1 MHKDKSEDRA
11 SAFREATGLVGV
23 AIRQPVFTTMIMLG
37 LVVLGAFSFG
47 GLGIDEYPDVSIPV
61 VSIQT
66 VYTGASTESVEREVT
81 KRIEEAVNPTRGVDK
96 LTSISLEGVSAITVE
111 FKLGTDIDAATADV
125 RSKIEQ
131 IRNDLPASIDPPVVQ
146 QFDPASRPIVSL
158 ALASESLSVGA
169 LTTLADGDIRRT
181 LEGVDGVGR
190 VQIAGGLE
198 REVHVLLD
206 PKAMEALSVTAN
218 DVMGAL
224 RSQNLDVPAGR
235 VEEANRERLVRVVG
249 RIREPAQFANVVIAD
264 RGEGIVRL
272 GQIAEVRDTTE
283 EARSIALID
292 GKPAVGLDLLKVSGS
307 NTVAVADAVQ
317 AAVAKLRQTLPEGVT
332 LRVVR
337 DNSVQIRESVK
348 SVEHELIL
356 GALLTV
362 AIVFLFLADGRAT
375 TITALSLPVSVISTF
390 VLFAA
395 LGFTLNIMTMMA
407 LSLSIGVL
415 IDDAIVVIEN
425 IVRRRQMGE
434 SAIVAAFRGTQEIF
448 LAVMAT
454 TLTLVA
460 VFVPVAFMGGIVG
473 KFFFQFGLTIA
484 WAVLVSLFVSF
495 TLTPMLAAWWA
506 GREQGHG
513 HGHAAVGP
521 SSSPFTRFIAGF
533 NRAFD
538 RLAEAFRGLSRWSL
552 THRKTTLSLAAASFV
567 AAIALLPM
575 IGGGFLPDQDT
586 SQFEVQFKTPAGS
599 SLAYSQSKARE
610 LSAAL
615 NALPGVAYTYT
626 TVGAGVTGSVTSGNA
641 YVKLVSRDQR
651 DERQEVVMAR
661 ARQVIG
667 TMYGIEASVL
677 PSDRLGGAVKPIQVA
692 IRGSDVRH
700 LQTIADQVM
709 AATRKVPGAIEIESS
724 LGDPKPEVRLDI
736 DIDRA
741 NDLGLDVT
749 AIAGTVHPLLA
760 GQAATTWED
769 STGEAHDVV
778 VRLPSA
784 ERTTAE
790 RIASLPMATRGR
802 DGAAASVPLGQVAV
816 IESGTGPAQI
826 DREDLQRVV
835 TISANVAP
843 GANLGDVSKAI
854 QAAVG
859 SIDLPAGYDIGL
871 GGDTEEMEETSGYV
885 GQSVML
891 AVVLIYLIL
900 ASQFGSF
907 LQPFSIMLSLP
918 LSLVGVMLALLVTG
932 DTLNLMSMIGV
943 LLLMG
948 LVTKNAIL
956 LVDNANQHRHEG
968 ASMVDALI
976 EAGVTRL
983 RPIVMTTLAMI
994 VGMIPIALGTGEGG
1008 ELRAPMA
1015 RAVIGGLLT
1024 STLLT
1029 LVVVPV
1035 VCAYVD
1041 EMAAWAKRWRHRRT
1055 AVVPEGA
1062 AAEGAA

>member
-1 MHKDKSEDRA
+1 MSPIETKDPSVRD
-11 SAFREATGLVGV
+11 ATGLVGV

-37 LVVLGAFSFG
+37 LVVLGIFSFG

-61 VSIQT
+61 VTIETRYS
-66 VYTGASTESVEREVT
+66 GASTESVEREVT
-81 KRIEEAVNPTRGVDK
+81 KKIEEAVNPTSGVDK
-96 LTSISLEGVSAITVE
+96 ITSISLEGVSAITVE
-111 FKLGTDIDAATADV
+111 FELGTDIDAATADV

-131 IRNDLPASIDPPVVQ
+131 VRNELPADIDAPVVQ
-146 QFDPASRPIVSL
+146 QYDPAATPVVSL
-158 ALASESLSVGA
+158 ALASETMSVGA
-169 LTTLADGDIRRT
+169 LTTLADGDIRRA
-181 LEGVDGVGR
+181 LEGVNGVGR

-206 PKAMEALSVTAN
+206 PKAMEALKVTAK

-224 RSQNLDVPAGR
+224 QQQNLDIPAGR
-235 VEEANRERLVRVVG
+235 VEEANRERLVRVSG
-249 RIREPAQFANVVIAD
+249 RITRPEQFEHVIVAD
-264 RGEGIVRL
+264 RGAGVIRL
-272 GQIAEVRDTTE
+272 GQIAQIRDTTE
-283 EARSIALID
+283 EARSVAMID

-307 NTVAVADAVQ
+307 NTVAVADEVQ
-317 AAVAKLRQTLPEGVT
+317 EAIVKLRSTLPEGVT

-337 DNSVQIRESVK
+337 DNSVQIRESVN

-375 TITALSLPVSVISTF
+375 MITALSLPVSVISTF

-395 LGFTLNIMTMMA
+395 LDFTLNTMTMMA

-434 SAIVAAFRGTQEIF
+434 SAVVAAFKGTQEIF

-495 TLTPMLAAWWA
+495 TLTPMLAASWA
-506 GREQGHG
+506 GSGEAHVAHG
-513 HGHAAVGP
+513 HGA
-521 SSSPFTRFIAGF
+521 SSTSRNPLTRFIAVF
-533 NRAFD
+533 NRWFD
-538 RLAEAFRGLSRWSL
+538 KLAEAFRALSRWSL
-552 THRKTTLSLAAASFV
+552 RHRLTTLAIAAASFV
-567 AAIALLPM
+567 GAILLLPM
-575 IGGGFLPDQDT
+575 VGGAFLPDQDT
-586 SQFEVQFKTPAGS
+586 SQFEVQFDTPTGS
-599 SLAYSQSKARE
+599 SIAYSESKARE

-615 NALPGVAYTYT
+615 EALPGVAYTYT
-626 TVGAGVTGSVTSGNA
+626 TVGAGVTGSVTSGVA
-641 YVKLVSRDQR
+641 YVKLVNRDQR
-651 DERQEVVMAR
+651 ELSQEVIMTKAR
-661 ARQVIG
+661 TVLGA
-667 TMYGIEASVL
+667 MYGIESSVL
-677 PSDRLGGAVKPIQVA
+677 PTDRLGGAVKPIQVA
-692 IRGSDVRH
+692 IRGADVDE
-700 LQTIADQVM
+700 LQAIADQVM
-709 AATRKVPGAIEIESS
+709 AVTRKVPGAIEVESS

-741 NDLGLDVT
+741 NDLGLDVSR
-749 AIAGTVHPLLA
+749 IASTVQPLLA
-760 GQAATTWED
+760 GQTATTWED
-769 STGEAHDVV
+769 STGEEHDVV
-778 VRLPSA
+778 VRLPHDA
-784 ERTTAE
+784 RTTAE
-790 RIASLPMATRGR
+790 RIASLPIATRGT
-802 DGAAASVPLGQVAV
+802 DGETVTVPLGQVASIAASV
-816 IESGTGPAQI
+816 GPAQI
-826 DREDLQRVV
+826 DRRDLERVV
-835 TISANVAP
+835 TVYANVALGSNVGDITKGIQKSIESIKLPP
-843 GANLGDVSKAI
+843 G
-854 QAAVG
+854 
-859 SIDLPAGYDIGL
+859 YTIGF
-871 GGDTEEMEETSGYV
+871 GGDSEDMAETAGYV
-885 GQSVML
+885 GESVML
-891 AVVLIYLIL
+891 AVILIYLIL

-907 LQPFSIMLSLP
+907 TQPFSIMFALP
-918 LSLVGVMLALLVTG
+918 LSLVGVMLALMATG

-956 LVDNANQHRHEG
+956 LVDNANQQRREG
-968 ASMVDALI
+968 KSMVDALV

-994 VGMIPIALGTGEGG
+994 FGMIPIALGTGEGG

-1029 LVVVPV
+1029 LIVVPV
-1035 VCAYVD
+1035 VCAYLHEATEWLKQRRVRS
-1041 EMAAWAKRWRHRRT
+1041 AAQ
-1055 AVVPEGA
+1055 VV
-1062 AAEGAA
+1062 AEGIAL

>member
-1 MHKDKSEDRA
+1 MSSIETKDSSVRD
-11 SAFREATGLVGV
+11 ATGLVGV

-37 LVVLGAFSFG
+37 LVVLGIFSFG

-61 VSIQT
+61 VTIETRYS
-66 VYTGASTESVEREVT
+66 GASTESVEREVT
-81 KRIEEAVNPTRGVDK
+81 KKIEEAVNPTSGVDK
-96 LTSISLEGVSAITVE
+96 ITSISLEGVSAITVE
-111 FKLGTDIDAATADV
+111 FELGTDIDAATADV

-131 IRNDLPASIDPPVVQ
+131 VRNELPADIDAPVVQ
-146 QFDPASRPIVSL
+146 QYDPAATPVVSL
-158 ALASESLSVGA
+158 ALASETMSVGA
-169 LTTLADGDIRRT
+169 LTTLADGDIRRA
-181 LEGVDGVGR
+181 LEGVNGVGR

-206 PKAMEALSVTAN
+206 PKAMEALKVTAK

-224 RSQNLDVPAGR
+224 QQQNLDIPAGR
-235 VEEANRERLVRVVG
+235 VEEANRERLVRVFG
-249 RIREPAQFANVVIAD
+249 RITRPEQFEHVIVAD
-264 RGEGIVRL
+264 RGAGVVRL
-272 GQIAEVRDTTE
+272 GQIAQIRDTTE
-283 EARSIALID
+283 EARSVAMID

-307 NTVAVADAVQ
+307 NTVAVADEVQ
-317 AAVAKLRQTLPEGVT
+317 EALLKLRSTLPEGVT

-337 DNSVQIRESVK
+337 DNSVQIRESVN

-362 AIVFLFLADGRAT
+362 AIVFLFLGDGRAT
-375 TITALSLPVSVISTF
+375 MITALSLPVSVISTF

-395 LGFTLNIMTMMA
+395 LDFTLNTMTMMA

-434 SAIVAAFRGTQEIF
+434 SAVVAAFNGTQEIF

-506 GREQGHG
+506 GSGEAHAHG
-513 HGHAAVGP
+513 HGT
-521 SSSPFTRFIAGF
+521 SSTSRNPLTRFIAVF
-533 NRAFD
+533 NHWFD
-538 RLAEAFRGLSRWSL
+538 KLAEAFRILSRWSL
-552 THRKTTLSLAAASFV
+552 RHRLTTLAIAAASFV
-567 AAIALLPM
+567 GAILLLPM
-575 IGGGFLPDQDT
+575 VGGAFLPDQDT
-586 SQFEVQFKTPAGS
+586 SQFEVQFDTPTGS
-599 SLAYSQSKARE
+599 SLAYSESKARE
-610 LSAAL
+610 LSAAI

-626 TVGAGVTGSVTSGNA
+626 TVGAGVTGSVTSGVA
-641 YVKLVSRDQR
+641 YVKLVNRDQR
-651 DERQEVVMAR
+651 ELSQEVIMTKAR
-661 ARQVIG
+661 EVLG
-667 TMYGIEASVL
+667 SMYGVESSVL
-677 PSDRLGGAVKPIQVA
+677 PTDRLGGAVKPIQVA
-692 IRGSDVRH
+692 IRGADVDK
-700 LQTIADQVM
+700 LQAIADQVM
-709 AATRKVPGAIEIESS
+709 AVTRKVPGAIEVESS

-741 NDLGLDVT
+741 NDLGLDVSR
-749 AIAGTVHPLLA
+749 IASTVQPLLA
-760 GQAATTWED
+760 GQTATTWED
-769 STGEAHDVV
+769 STGEEHDVV
-778 VRLPSA
+778 VRLPHDA
-784 ERTTAE
+784 RTTAE
-790 RIASLPMATRGR
+790 RIASLPVATRGR
-802 DGAAASVPLGQVAV
+802 DGETVTIPLAQVASIAASM
-816 IESGTGPAQI
+816 GPAQI
-826 DREDLQRVV
+826 DRRDLERVV
-835 TISANVAP
+835 TVYANVALGSNVGDITKGIQKGIESIKLPP
-843 GANLGDVSKAI
+843 GYTIGFGGDSEDMAET
-854 QAAVG
+854 
-859 SIDLPAGYDIGL
+859 AGYIG
-871 GGDTEEMEETSGYV
+871 E
-885 GQSVML
+885 SVML
-891 AVVLIYLIL
+891 AVILIYLIL

-907 LQPFSIMLSLP
+907 TQPLSIMFALP
-918 LSLVGVMLALLVTG
+918 LSLVGVMLALMATG

-956 LVDNANQHRHEG
+956 LVDNANQQRREG
-968 ASMVDALI
+968 KSMVDALV

-994 VGMIPIALGTGEGG
+994 FGMIPIALGTGEGG

-1029 LVVVPV
+1029 LIVVPV
-1035 VCAYVD
+1035 VCAYLH
-1041 EMAAWAKRWRHRRT
+1041 EATEWLKRRGARSAAP
-1055 AVVPEGA
+1055 VV
-1062 AAEGAA
+1062 AEGIA